1 MPSDKLTANAACR
14 NHNFRIPIIRV
25 PRFIGSD
32 EIKKQS
38 QFWKKSNI
46 ILYINNKIYFQLFSK
61 DTATAFFAK
70 LCYNWKQSLGAGAC
84 ADRRPSDGRR
94 SARVARAIYPGG
106 KHSLCGHVLTDKP
119 AFGVA
124 CRTGKFC
131 RPAIRVLRAE
141 PKVSASPCLCPWQSR
156 QSTTCASMCSLAN
169 WPATLRAELAG
180 SAVLAIGYPVQ
191 ASTNYAS
198 MCLLTS

>member
-1 MPSDKLTANAACR
+1 M
-14 NHNFRIPIIRV
+14 
-25 PRFIGSD
+25 
-32 EIKKQS
+32 
-38 QFWKKSNI
+38 
-46 ILYINNKIYFQLFSK
+46 YINNKIYFQLFSK

-106 KHSLCGHVLTDKP
+106 KHSSGGHVL
-119 AFGVA
+119 
-124 CRTGKFC
+124 TGKFC

-141 PKVSASPCLCPWQSR
+141 PKASAGPCLCPWQSR

-169 WPATLRAELAG
+169 WPATSRAELAG
-180 SAVLAIGYPVQ
+180 SAVLAIGYRVQ
-191 ASTNYAS
+191 ASHKLCEYVPADK
-198 MCLLTS
+198 LTFGFACRQARYVRAFALWQTGPLTAHKAKSFCEPINRV